1 MRIAVT
7 GGAGFIGSNLTAR
20 LLSEG
25 HEVVVVDNFDTGSK
39 EVAELLM
46 RRGAK
51 VHGGRSSFLT
61 RLGEFDAIFHLGMPS
76 SSPMYRE
83 NPSLVASV
91 VSEATDILEYARK
104 VGCRVIFA
112 STSSL
117 YNGHDP
123 PHREDMEVFPTDLYT
138 EARYWLERLTKVY
151 HDLYGVESVGLRL
164 FSVYGPNERPKGKY
178 ANVVSQMIWAA
189 LEGRPFVIYGDGN
202 QTRDFIYVADVV
214 EAFLAA
220 WRSGVG
226 WGIYNVGTGVETTFN
241 ELAELISEVLGAEL
255 KVERV
260 PNPIKNYVYRTC
272 ADITRAEAE
281 LGFRAGTP
289 LREGIKRLVEVYERG
304 ELTLAT

>member
-1 MRIAVT
+1 VRIAVT

-25 HEVVVVDNFDTGSK
+25 HEVVVDNFDTGSK

-51 VHGGRSSFLT
+51 VYSGKSSSLT
-61 RLGEFDAIFHLGMPS
+61 RLGEFDVIFHLGMPS

-151 HDLYGVESVGLRL
+151 YDLYGVESVGLRL

-189 LEGRPFVIYGDGN
+189 LEGRPFVIYGYGN

-214 EAFLAA
+214 EAFLSA

-241 ELAELISEVLGAEL
+241 ELAELISEALGAEL
-255 KVERV
+255 KVEHV

-272 ADITRAEAE
+272 ADITGAEAE
-281 LGFRAGTP
+281 LGFRARTP
-289 LREGIKRLVEVYERG
+289 LPEGIKRLVEVYERG